1 MEAERVADAGA
12 GGAPSHATSRDASAY
27 IETAPPQ
34 SQISHGRSRGPSMG
48 APEQQHGHAYRRPAD
63 VDSEAF
69 ARLEQQVAYNYTM
82 IQGHHGEIG
91 QLNEIVAQM
100 QREMAAVVN
109 VLEEV
114 RGDLRARPSAPQ
126 PAESGRYDPGDI
138 EVLSAHIA
146 AVTTKANE
154 VDNLKY
160 QVELMR
166 RRISRAED
174 AGVIRAS
181 ARPGTSSSHP
191 EAAAY
196 EAQHAQAPPAQSL
209 PPMRPGA
216 GFAAEQ
222 NKQHGFA
229 AAPLPE
235 SQVGH
240 AYHPTHAQARHS
252 IPNDQQISQPHPPG
266 FRPAE
271 ALPPPSALTGWR
283 PAEAYPASA
292 VPPPPA
298 PAQQLRSN
306 PLEPEA
312 QTSGWA
318 AVNLNQAAKR
328 TFDDQS
334 PHDTSQPGSPKR
346 PKLAPL
352 KPRSSYGEEQ
362 APTHQ
367 SPFTQVSHPDPSHL
381 PRQRLSSG
389 DAQAPAHGHFIPA
402 PASAV
407 STNNY
412 RFITS
417 TGQPDGQEPWRPDTD
432 RGTTSQVPQGSEG
445 GRGRGRGGGRGSR
458 GGRGRRGGRGAAQ
471 SAAQASEVP
480 SQEIAQAPPEWRDSN
495 WPGRQASPNGHFA
508 GYHPFSPADVQRGV
522 PVELAVH
529 TGSVPP
535 PPPPHP
541 QLQVAVAPSGQ
552 EAEFPATPITGSAD
566 PFQGD
571 SGKKSRTKPIR
582 NAEGILIRKDGR
594 PDMRS
599 VSSANNLRKVH
610 AKKEAE
616 RAEMEGRTPTSARSL
631 APANSSSLSDDEGE
645 DHGHVHDDHD
655 GELEDHMH
663 DEDHDEH
670 EESASRTGTPATQAE
685 SERHGASEQHH
696 AHMNRILD
704 TAHSGERS
712 KSTAE
717 AWFPRRDDAAPEL
730 KREHQES
737 GFAGRWRGAEDV
749 AIKETDPSEPSQQAS
764 EQPSKDQTPNQVS
777 EAATSELTEMSA
789 EARGAAPEQGT
800 RAGGVEAGQD
810 AGGAV
815 QPAEGAA

>member
-1 MEAERVADAGA
+1 
-12 GGAPSHATSRDASAY
+12 
-27 IETAPPQ
+27 
-34 SQISHGRSRGPSMG
+34 MG
-48 APEQQHGHAYRRPAD
+48 APDQQHGLAYRRPAD

-69 ARLEQQVAYNYTM
+69 ARLEQQVAYNYNM

-91 QLNEIVAQM
+91 RLNEIVAQM

-114 RGDLRARPSAPQ
+114 RSDLRARPAAPQ

-174 AGVIRAS
+174 TGAIRAS

-191 EAAAY
+191 DAAAY

-209 PPMRPGA
+209 PPIRPGA

-222 NKQHGFA
+222 DRHSSFA
-229 AAPLPE
+229 TAPPPE
-235 SQVGH
+235 SQAGH
-240 AYHPTHAQARHS
+240 AYHPAHAQPRQS
-252 IPNDQQISQPHPPG
+252 IPNDHQVSQPHPPG
-266 FRPAE
+266 FRPSE

-283 PAEAYPASA
+283 PAEAYSAPAL
-292 VPPPPA
+292 PPPQP
-298 PAQQLRSN
+298 LRSN
-306 PLEPEA
+306 QLEHEA
-312 QTSGWA
+312 QTSAWA
-318 AVNLNQAAKR
+318 AVNLNQASKR
-328 TFDDQS
+328 SFDDQ
-334 PHDTSQPGSPKR
+334 PMHDTSQPGSPKR

-362 APTHQ
+362 VPSHQ
-367 SPFTQVSHPDPSHL
+367 SPFAQVSHPDPSHL

-389 DAQAPAHGHFIPA
+389 DAQAPPHSQFVPT
-402 PASAV
+402 PASA
-407 STNNY
+407 TNNY

-417 TGQPDGQEPWRPDTD
+417 TGQPDGQEPWRPDAD
-432 RGTTSQVPQGSEG
+432 RGMVNQAPHGTEG

-458 GGRGRRGGRGAAQ
+458 GGRGRRGGRGGAQ
-471 SAAQASEVP
+471 SASQAPEVP

-495 WPGRQASPNGHFA
+495 WPGSQASPNGHFA

-529 TGSVPP
+529 PGGVPP
-535 PPPPHP
+535 PPPPPPPQAPP
-541 QLQVAVAPSGQ
+541 QLQVAVAAPPGQ
-552 EAEFPATPITGSAD
+552 EGEFPATPITGPAD

-645 DHGHVHDDHD
+645 DHDHEHDEHD
-655 GELEDHMH
+655 GELDDHEHEHEHGHEH
-663 DEDHDEH
+663 DERED
-670 EESASRTGTPATQAE
+670 SASRTGTPGTQAE
-685 SERHGASEQHH
+685 KERHHGAAEQHR
-696 AHMNRILD
+696 AYTDRILD
-704 TAHSGERS
+704 VRHDSERP

-717 AWFPRRDDAAPEL
+717 AWFPRRDDTAIEV
-730 KREHQES
+730 KRENQEREL
-737 GFAGRWRGAEDV
+737 AGRWRGAEDV
-749 AIKETDPSEPSQQAS
+749 AMEEPSQHSEPSQQVS
-764 EQPSKDQTPNQVS
+764 EQASKEQTPKQVS
-777 EAATSELTEMSA
+777 EAATSELTDVSRESKGA
-789 EARGAAPEQGT
+789 EAGNAGAGEKEM
-800 RAGGVEAGQD
+800 VD
-810 AGGAV
+810 DV
-815 QPAEGAA
+815 QPATATQAEAQAA